1 MSPKQITRL
10 ALTIG
15 GVSVLGLG
23 AMVVFQPDWGLLA
36 WWPAAGLVLT
46 VLLLV
51 ISYLKGAYLSAQ
63 QRTNMV
69 ELLND
74 CYTSQTET
82 DRAPQ

>member
-10 ALTIG
+10 AFIIG
-15 GVSVLGLG
+15 GVSVLGLV

-69 ELLND
+69 GLLND